1 MSLFEYCYG
10 LLRPYQKEIVDKAIH
25 KPKNAIILDVGYG
38 KTLISLCLAIKH
50 YEATGRPAL
59 FICSKTLITN
69 VVQEINKFLGD
80 SMKYQILQ
88 ASYLTPSFRLEPD
101 TMLAITTPDFTAKA
115 YKDLRIE
122 SLMANYVQTKTSK
135 LQSKVLNYIIPD
147 VPFISGSDAKSVI
160 YSTDWSFMVVDE
172 AQEYNN
178 ITTARCRS
186 IIAICSSN
194 RSLLSGTIVNE
205 PKTERLFGMYMMIH
219 ASPVLTLPDF
229 TKYISAKDYK
239 GFREICIQADN
250 LEPNDVEYETFVINH
265 SLTSEEKDVY
275 NIFKRAI
282 HNINEELEEDDQHE
296 EKAVFNAEMLVIIG
310 QLRKTV
316 LIPLLT
322 LSYIYEAIGSADKS
336 SSLVDIYRKEM
347 GDRNFEEFIHDPG
360 SLRSSRVNAIM
371 NVVNE
376 KTSEKVIVFSTFA
389 KFLNVFKNFIT
400 NRPVFLLESSMDTKM
415 RMHLIDLWRA
425 SENGVILMTYKLG
438 GAGLNLQDG
447 SIVILSD
454 LWWNDAT
461 TKQAVGRV
469 VRKGQKKKC
478 LIYSFYSGVGIEDA
492 IYQKHD
498 DKTDVINALFN
509 GSTDKKVRTL
519 KLDEIIKTI

>member
-135 LQSKVLNYIIPD
+135 LQSTVLNYIIPD
-147 VPFISGSDAKSVI
+147 VPFISGSDAKSTI
-160 YSTDWSFMVVDE
+160 YSTNWSFMVVDE

-186 IIAICSSN
+186 IISICASN

-205 PKTERLFGMYMMIH
+205 PKTERIFGMYMMIH
-219 ASPVLTLPDF
+219 AAPVLTLPDF
-229 TKYISAKDYK
+229 SKYISSKDYK

-265 SLTSEEKDVY
+265 TLTSAEKDVY
-275 NIFKRAI
+275 NIFKRVI
-282 HNINEELEEDDQHE
+282 HNIDEELDDDQHE
-296 EKAVFNAEMLVIIG
+296 EKIEFNAEMLVIIT

-316 LIPLLT
+316 LLPLMT
-322 LSYIYEAIGSADKS
+322 LSYIYDAIESVDKS
-336 SSLVDIYRKEM
+336 SSLVGIYQKEM
-347 GDRNFEEFIHDPG
+347 GGKNFEKFIYDPG
-360 SLRSSRVNAIM
+360 SLRSSRVDAIM
-371 NVVNE
+371 NVIDE
-376 KTSEKVIVFSTFA
+376 KVSEKVIVFSTFSS
-389 KFLNVFKNFIT
+389 FLNVLKNFIT
-400 NRPVFLLESSMDTKM
+400 KRPVFLLESTMDTKM
-415 RMHLIDLWRA
+415 RMNIIDRWRE

-519 KLDEIIKTI
+519 KMEEIIKTI